1 MAGDKE
7 QDRSG
12 RGLSRNPW
20 ARSARLLRLPIG
32 AAARTTSGLGRRLTG
47 ATAAQVS
54 SRSRQLAAQQLFTV
68 LGELKGGAMKFG
80 QLLSVYE
87 AMLPEEI
94 AAPYR
99 EHLRRL
105 QDSAPPMPAAR
116 VHAVLTRE
124 LGPGW
129 RMRFSR
135 FDDRPVA
142 AASIGQVHRAQW
154 AATGAEVAVKVQY
167 PGADEALRS
176 DLKQLRR
183 LGRLVEPFAGAIDMG
198 PLIDEL
204 TERISEELDYRIEAV
219 NQQQA
224 AEAFADDPEFC
235 VPGVLDHTVRVMVSD
250 WVEGAPL
257 GTVAAMP
264 PVERN
269 EWGLR
274 YARFL
279 FAGPSRAGLLHA
291 DPHPGNFKVLSDG
304 RLGVVDFGLVSRMP
318 EGLPPAIGRLLS
330 LALGDDA
337 GTVAAGLR
345 TEGFVDVSV
354 DAQTL
359 LEFLSP
365 FVEPARRPNFHFSRA
380 WLRSEYERVRASS
393 GRSDI
398 GSQINLPPDYLLVH
412 RVWMGG
418 IAVLAQLDV
427 HADFGAVLT
436 EFLPGYQPDRAI

>member
-1 MAGDKE
+1 MSSGE
-7 QDRSG
+7 EERRSG
-12 RGLSRNPW
+12 RGVARGAW
-20 ARSARLLRLPIG
+20 ARSARLLQLPLG

-47 ATAAQVS
+47 QSAEQVS
-54 SRSRQLAAQQLFTV
+54 TRSRELAAQQLFTV

-94 AAPYR
+94 AGPYR

-116 VHAVLTRE
+116 VHAVLAKE
-124 LGPGW
+124 LGADW
-129 RMRFSR
+129 RSMFSR

-142 AASIGQVHRAQW
+142 AASLGQVHRATW
-154 AATGAEVAVKVQY
+154 ADTGAQVAVKVQY

-183 LGRLVEPFAGAIDMG
+183 LGHLVEPFAGAIDMG

-204 TERISEELDYRIEAV
+204 TARVSEELDYRIEAA

-224 AEAFADDPEFC
+224 AESFAGDGEFC
-235 VPGVLDHTVRVMVSD
+235 VPAVLTHTQRVMVSD
-250 WVEGAPL
+250 WVDGPAL
-257 GTVAAMP
+257 GSAAALP
-264 PVERN
+264 PEERN
-269 EWGLR
+269 AWGLR

-279 FAGPSRAGLLHA
+279 FAGPSRAGMLHA
-291 DPHPGNFKVLSDG
+291 DPHPGNFKVTDDG

-318 EGLPPAIGRLLS
+318 DGLPPTIGRLLGM
-330 LALGDDA
+330 ALGEDA
-337 GTVAAGLR
+337 RTVAAGLR
-345 TEGFVDVSV
+345 AEGFVDDTV

-359 LEFLSP
+359 LDFLSP
-365 FVEPARRPNFHFSRA
+365 FVEPARHQSFHFDRA
-380 WLRSEYERVRASS
+380 WLRGEYERVRAVS
-393 GRSDI
+393 GRRDI
-398 GSQINLPPDYLLVH
+398 GSQINLPPEYLLVH

-427 HADFGAVLT
+427 HANFGEVLT
-436 EFLPGYQPDRAI
+436 EFLPGYQPAG